1 MTTNTIEVII
11 SGREYTLRTEDDPS
25 YVRDL
30 ARMVDERLE
39 NLASASKTVDSGRLA
54 VLAALNLADEYCRLK
69 KEYTS
74 RIQELE
80 QEQARLLG
88 LVDAALSEEELPSLP
103 DL

>member
-1 MTTNTIEVII
+1 MTGSTVEVVIR
-11 SGREYTLRTEDDPS
+11 GREYTLRAENDPD

-30 ARMVDERLE
+30 ARMVDERLA
-39 NLASASKTVDSGRLA
+39 NLELSSKTVDSGRLA

-74 RIQELE
+74 RIQEME
-80 QEQARLLG
+80 QEQQRLLD
-88 LVDAALSEEELPSLP
+88 LVDAAMSDEEISSLP